1 MAGLQ
6 CWNCWGKGGFRC
18 RWGRVKGVGYDQK
31 RKYLLLCLQALS
43 LWALW
48 HGICVRFK
56 QEAKVSR
63 ELLSGASVRV
73 KRERTA
79 AGLHPWWNHRVK
91 FIHNEK
97 PGGFKRFSLRKN
109 ENSVIIYS
117 PAWRSKS
124 VRLLQRVLQSFSL
137 QLVPTGIEAFRLIDN
152 AVAPW
157 EFHKTGPHDT
167 GLFFLNPRSI
177 FLSQIICQLAFDTE
191 SILFHV
197 AINLEAIRFIYLP
210 FNPDTDLCP
219 LLPNPCVDFYVC
231 LFCFQGYICIITANR
246 IYSMQKHLT
255 EYILFQR
262 TDLHSFSWLL
272 RTSYVSQQV
281 KELLCA

>member
-63 ELLSGASVRV
+63 ELLSGTSVRV

-97 PGGFKRFSLRKN
+97 PGGFKRYSLRKN
-109 ENSVIIYS
+109 ENCDIIYS

-124 VRLLQRVLQSFSL
+124 VWLLQRVLQSL
-137 QLVPTGIEAFRLIDN
+137 QLVPTGIEAFTLIDN
-152 AVAPW
+152 AEENLKLV
-157 EFHKTGPHDT
+157 HMTQVC
-167 GLFFLNPRSI
+167 FFFKFKVYISVSNH
-177 FLSQIICQLAFDTE
+177 LSACLQHRI
-191 SILFHV
+191 H
-197 AINLEAIRFIYLP
+197 FIS
-210 FNPDTDLCP
+210 C
-219 LLPNPCVDFYVC
+219 
-231 LFCFQGYICIITANR
+231 
-246 IYSMQKHLT
+246 H
-255 EYILFQR
+255 
-262 TDLHSFSWLL
+262 H
-272 RTSYVSQQV
+272 
-281 KELLCA
+281 